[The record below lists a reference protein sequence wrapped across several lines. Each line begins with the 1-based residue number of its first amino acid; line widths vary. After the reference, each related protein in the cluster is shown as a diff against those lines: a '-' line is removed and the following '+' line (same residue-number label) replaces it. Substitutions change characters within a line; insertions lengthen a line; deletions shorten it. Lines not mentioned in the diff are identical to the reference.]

1 MSLKDCYNF
10 EDFRKL
16 AKKKLPS
23 PIFHYIDGGSDDE
36 STLRR
41 NTDSFNDCDLVPNV
55 LASVGKPDLS
65 TTLFGRKI
73 DMPIFLSP
81 AAMQRLYHPDGDR
94 ASARA
99 AEKFNT
105 FYSMSSMG
113 NNTIEEVANISGG
126 PKLFQLYVHKD
137 RSISD
142 DLIDRSRRSGF
153 DAMCLTV
160 DTLVAGNREKDHR
173 TGFTTP
179 PKLTLESLMSFA
191 MRPQW
196 VFNYL
201 TGKKFELANVKKKT
215 DKGTNIAKSVI
226 EYINEQYDPAMGWKD
241 AEYCAKKWN
250 GPFALK
256 GVMSVEDAK
265 RAIDI
270 GCTAIM
276 ISNHGGRQLDGSR
289 SPFDQIKAISDAV
302 GDKLE
307 IILDGGVRRGTHVLK
322 AIAAGAKACSF
333 GKMFLFSL
341 AAGGQKG
348 VEHLLQNMHDEI
360 NKLYN
365 QDIDPERIIIMPGG
379 KPTMSYAIQCFG
391 EPGVEII
398 HPTPAFPIYESMINF
413 TGAKPVPYD
422 LTEDKDLKFNPEKI
436 LSLITDKTKLLVLI
450 NPNNPT
456 GSFVDKSDIDVL
468 DGPDDSINEMMRKFT
483 IRRKLIHEGLNNLP
497 GVECSLP
504 GGAFYAF
511 PKVIGTG
518 MNGAE
523 FAKKCMHEAGVA
535 IVPGTAFGKT
545 AQDYVRFSF
554 AASSDN
560 ISQAL
565 EKIKKMLG

>member
-1 MSLKDCYNF
+1 MNLKNCHNF

-16 AKKKLPS
+16 AKQKLPS
-23 PIFHYIDGGSDDE
+23 PIFHYIDGGADDE

-41 NTDSFNDCDLVPNV
+41 NTESFDDCDLVPNI

-65 TTLFGRKI
+65 TTLFGKKI

-81 AAMQRLYHPDGDR
+81 AAMQRLYHPDGDK
-94 ASARA
+94 ASAKA
-99 AEKFNT
+99 AEKFGT

-113 NNTIEEVANISGG
+113 NNTIEEVSNISSG

-179 PKLTLESLMSFA
+179 PKLTFQSLMSFA
-191 MRPQW
+191 MRPGW

-201 TGKKFELANVKKKT
+201 IGKKFELSNVKKKT
-215 DKGTNIAKSVI
+215 DKGTNISKSVI

-307 IILDGGVRRGTHVLK
+307 IILDGGVRRGTHVIK
-322 AIAAGAKACSF
+322 ALSCR
-333 GKMFLFSL
+333 
-341 AAGGQKG
+341 GQ
-348 VEHLLQNMHDEI
+348 
-360 NKLYN
+360 
-365 QDIDPERIIIMPGG
+365 
-379 KPTMSYAIQCFG
+379 
-391 EPGVEII
+391 
-398 HPTPAFPIYESMINF
+398 SM
-413 TGAKPVPYD
+413 
-422 LTEDKDLKFNPEKI
+422 
-436 LSLITDKTKLLVLI
+436 
-450 NPNNPT
+450 
-456 GSFVDKSDIDVL
+456 
-468 DGPDDSINEMMRKFT
+468 
-483 IRRKLIHEGLNNLP
+483 
-497 GVECSLP
+497 
-504 GGAFYAF
+504 
-511 PKVIGTG
+511 
-518 MNGAE
+518 
-523 FAKKCMHEAGVA
+523 
-535 IVPGTAFGKT
+535 
-545 AQDYVRFSF
+545 
-554 AASSDN
+554 
-560 ISQAL
+560 
-565 EKIKKMLG
+565 